1 VSVHRA
7 RVLVVDDDRA
17 VRSALSVNLSKG
29 GLDVTLATSSEEALA
44 LLHEAAF
51 DLVLTDVRMPGETG
65 IALLGSIRA
74 SWPDTPVIVMT
85 GYGSV
90 EDAVTAMKGGA
101 ADYLIKPV
109 ARDELLVVLDRA
121 LETRALRAE
130 LVALRREVEKKYGFE
145 NLIGTTPGMIVLYEH
160 ITAVA
165 DSSATILLH
174 GETGTGKELFAHAVH
189 YRSGRARGPF
199 VRINCAAIPD
209 TLLESELFGHEK
221 GAFTGAVRQHAGRF
235 EQADGGTLLLDEIGD
250 IGPLMQVKLLR
261 VLESG
266 EVSRLGG
273 REPRKVDVRVIAA
286 THRDLQAEVAAGR
299 FRADLFYRLNVFTLR
314 IPPLRQR
321 KADIPL
327 LADFFV
333 RRYAERNRRPVPR
346 LHRSV
351 LDQLVAYP
359 WPGNVRELEHII
371 ERAVILCRDDEL
383 RSVELPT
390 QDAAPAP
397 EPEPVEGTLKD
408 LLAAYERRVIVAALE
423 ACDGVQARAAK
434 RLGLSRS
441 NLNYRIMK
449 LDINRTDV
457 SYD

>member
-109 ARDELLVVLDRA
+109 ARDELMVVLERA

-130 LVALRREVEKKYGFE
+130 LVALRREVEKK
-145 NLIGTTPGMIVLYEH
+145 N
-160 ITAVA
+160 
-165 DSSATILLH
+165 
-174 GETGTGKELFAHAVH
+174 KELFAHAVH

>member
-1 VSVHRA
+1 
-7 RVLVVDDDRA
+7 
-17 VRSALSVNLSKG
+17 
-29 GLDVTLATSSEEALA
+29 
-44 LLHEAAF
+44 
-51 DLVLTDVRMPGETG
+51 
-65 IALLGSIRA
+65 
-74 SWPDTPVIVMT
+74 
-85 GYGSV
+85 
-90 EDAVTAMKGGA
+90 
-101 ADYLIKPV
+101 
-109 ARDELLVVLDRA
+109 
-121 LETRALRAE
+121 
-130 LVALRREVEKKYGFE
+130 
-145 NLIGTTPGMIVLYEH
+145 MIVLYEH